1 MKRIDSSYKLIE
13 LLSGRRSSADAVVNV
28 ATENVRLWAR
38 DAWVHKKFVWECK
51 RDFVKAVESETGR
64 L

>member
-1 MKRIDSSYKLIE
+1 MKIEKGKRTIENFSGIFERRMKRIDSSYKFIE

-38 DAWVHKKFVWECK
+38 DA
-51 RDFVKAVESETGR
+51 
-64 L
+64 